1 MKVCRFN
8 DHRVGV
14 VQGSVIIDVTAK
26 MRRLAAQADDG
37 PRGDPLVWVLPELRG
52 MSPGEL
58 EACPSIPLNAAR
70 LLSPVAAPTK
80 ILAAPDNYKAHAREM
95 EADPAASFGRR
106 VLPLAEAGLFL
117 KAISSLVG
125 PSEGIPVRFL
135 DRRTDFEVELVAV
148 IGTTGSNIPADA
160 ARRHVAGYAI
170 GLDITVR
177 GPEDRSFRKSLDG
190 YSVVGPWLTTADEI
204 ADVGDLPLSLRQNGI
219 VRQQS
224 STSDL
229 ISEVALLIE
238 YASSFSTLWP
248 GDMIFTGTPAGVGPI
263 RPGDVLQAEIARLG
277 TMSVAVRAADG

>member
-8 DHRVGV
+8 DRRVGI
-14 VQGSVIIDVTAK
+14 VQGAAIVDVTAQL
-26 MRRLAAQADDG
+26 RGFTAHADDH
-37 PRGDPLVWVLPELRG
+37 RGDPLVRALPELRDL
-52 MSPGEL
+52 SPGAL
-58 EACPSIPLNAAR
+58 KACPSVPLEAAR

-95 EADPAASFGRR
+95 EADPAASFGRT
-106 VLPLAEAGLFL
+106 VKPLADAGLFL
-117 KAISSLVG
+117 KANSSLVG

-148 IGTTGSNIPADA
+148 IGTAGSHIRADA
-160 ARRHVAGYAI
+160 ALAHVAGYAI

-190 YSVVGPWLTTADEI
+190 YTVVGPWLTTADEI
-204 ADVGDLPLSLRQNGI
+204 ADPDDLPLSLHQNGI

-229 ISEVALLIE
+229 ISGVARLIE
-238 YASSFSTLWP
+238 YASSFATLWP
-248 GDMIFTGTPAGVGPI
+248 GDMIFTGTPSGVGPI
-263 RPGDVLQAEIARLG
+263 RPGDSLRAEIARLG
-277 TMSVAVRAADG
+277 TMTVAVRAAEG